1 MKCAQARALTG
12 GEASLRGNMCR
23 ISLPATRQLDGAAVA
38 AAGMAK
44 RSSLMPG
51 RLAVAPD
58 GLDQAE
64 PNGMRRPPG
73 GMPVLF
79 RALRPCGVS
88 P

>member
-1 MKCAQARALTG
+1 MECAQARAL
-12 GEASLRGNMCR
+12 ASAEEMLRGKMCHV
-23 ISLPATRQLDGAAVA
+23 SLPATRQLDGAAVA

-44 RSSLMPG
+44 QTSLMPG

-73 GMPVLF
+73 GMPVLI
-79 RALRPCGVS
+79 RALRPCGGS